1 MTVRAPDGLLTV
13 EGEGYEVNAAL
24 VTTSQHVGLLG
35 CAVATLS
42 PAANDACDE

>member
-24 VTTSQHVGLLG
+24 VTISQHVGLVG
-35 CAVATLS
+35 CVVASLS
-42 PAANDACDE
+42 PVANNACDE